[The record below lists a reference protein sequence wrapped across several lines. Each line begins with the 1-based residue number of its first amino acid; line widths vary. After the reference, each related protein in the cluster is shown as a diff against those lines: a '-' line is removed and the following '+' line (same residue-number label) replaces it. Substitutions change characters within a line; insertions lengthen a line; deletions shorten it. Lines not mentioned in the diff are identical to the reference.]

1 MEGKKYPCKCNYYC
15 DYYLLDYKKAYKH
28 KQKYHNNDSMS
39 LKNTSSNTSLKR
51 TYSNEVD
58 NLLER
63 GVEAISSG
71 SDRKRIITRW
81 KSKAEGGIAAAELLE
96 ITVKKENQW
105 KKEYIEARKNLDEKL
120 RLFVP
125 NEKHSEYLKF
135 LGAFKS
141 DDDDY
146 DKDLNNELKF
156 LDYAKD
162 AIEFGN

>member
-1 MEGKKYPCKCNYYC
+1 
-15 DYYLLDYKKAYKH
+15 
-28 KQKYHNNDSMS
+28 MS

>member
-1 MEGKKYPCKCNYYC
+1 
-15 DYYLLDYKKAYKH
+15 
-28 KQKYHNNDSMS
+28 MS

-51 TYSNEVD
+51 TFSNEVE

-63 GVEAISSG
+63 GVEAIACG

-81 KSKAEGGIAAAELLE
+81 KSKAEGDIAAAELLE

-135 LGAFKS
+135 LGAFQS
-141 DDDDY
+141 NDDDY

-156 LDYAKD
+156 LDYARD

>member
-1 MEGKKYPCKCNYYC
+1 MEGKKYPCKCNYC

-96 ITVKKENQW
+96 ITVKKEISG
-105 KKEYIEARKNLDEKL
+105 KKNILKQGRIWTKN
-120 RLFVP
+120 
-125 NEKHSEYLKF
+125 
-135 LGAFKS
+135 
-141 DDDDY
+141 
-146 DKDLNNELKF
+146 
-156 LDYAKD
+156 
-162 AIEFGN
+162 